1 MSWQRRPLYLD
12 AKLKVDSKPLT
23 SRSKLV
29 CQTLPLSVLGPR
41 VDKGKPCLSNP
52 SSLSPTGGICSPYL
66 HSMQDLFSAINQAT
80 SGLEIHSPN
89 MASQAHSSVVQT
101 DSTAEQEQFPD
112 EFLTNTPPHSEDRT
126 RTSKLM

>member
-29 CQTLPLSVLGPR
+29 CQTLSLSVLGPR
-41 VDKGKPCLSNP
+41 ADKGKPCLGCDP
-52 SSLSPTGGICSPYL
+52 PIPVPFPYL
-66 HSMQDLFSAINQAT
+66 HSMQGLFSAINQAT

-101 DSTAEQEQFPD
+101 DSTAEQEQSPD
-112 EFLTNTPPHSEDRT
+112 EFLTNTSPHSEDRT
-126 RTSKLM
+126 RTLKLM